1 MPRRKKKKVEPKVK
15 VDATSKFVLKS
26 EAQPGDLCYFVSCW
40 SDVQWG
46 EIIKVLD
53 NEPEDCLFIQDQV
66 EFKFFVVPCRLAAW
80 EKETLKKMKWDI
92 SSKPESEFNYF
103 KKIEDMSE
111 EDLVKEKPKPK
122 KAKAKKPKTKK
133 DEPKVKAVKKRRTR
147 TRKKR
152 VS

>member
-1 MPRRKKKKVEPKVK
+1 MPRKKKSKVEQKVK
-15 VDATSKFVLKS
+15 SDVTSKFVLKS
-26 EAQPGDLCYFVSCW
+26 EAQSGDFCYFVSCW

-80 EKETLKKMKWDI
+80 EKETLKKMKWDLN
-92 SSKPESEFNYF
+92 SKPESEFNYF
-103 KKIEDMSE
+103 KKFDDMSE
-111 EDLVKEKPKPK
+111 EELIKEEEEIPKPK
-122 KAKAKKPKTKK
+122 A
-133 DEPKVKAVKKRRTR
+133 KAVKKDVKKEEPVKKRRSR